1 MEFKRLKEKGSEII
15 KKNKYVI
22 LILIVGI
29 LFMVVPTS
37 QKKDPQ
43 IQLTQNEPE
52 RSISDE
58 ISEAIS
64 LIEGVGKAQVVLTI
78 RAGEQT
84 IYQVDEETI
93 IDGEGSDSNIK
104 TVLVTNGDRA
114 ESGLIQQ
121 TIPPQYLGAMV
132 ICQGADSPSI
142 RLAVTEAVSK
152 LTGLKSNEISVLKMK

>member
-43 IQLTQNEPE
+43 IQLTQNEPD